1 MDSSK
6 HVVAIT
12 WTNNGGEIQLIID
25 GVLQSTLLG
34 IEANGK
40 ISGQNR
46 FIVGGSDTE
55 MKTLKDALLHNLNVW
70 DEVSINSSVVSLLS
84 LLKTIRV
91 IFLKIRIMLYILRR
105 YKKRYVSQA
114 FATRSV
120 YPWKFNFS

>member
-12 WTNNGGEIQLIID
+12 WTNNGGEFQLIID
-25 GVLQSTLLG
+25 GVLQSTLFG

-70 DEVSINSSVVSLLS
+70 DEVGINSSVVSLLS
-84 LLKTIRV
+84 LVKTIRV
-91 IFLKIRIMLYILRR
+91 IFLKIRIMLYILSR

-120 YPWKFNFS
+120 YPLKFNFS